1 MSFEKILIV
10 EDEPVVQNL
19 LTEIF
24 IRRKFAVVVADT
36 LAMAE
41 AHLMKES
48 FDLVMLDIRL
58 PDGDGQQF
66 LERLATLPE
75 RPLAVMITGYGSIE
89 SAVACMRAGAF
100 DYVLKPFSPS
110 QIDILIKKA
119 QSYRQLLSVNRL
131 LSDQAGEDEGSIVGR
146 SPVMLRLRQ
155 LIERVAPTDATV
167 LITGEN
173 GTGKE
178 MVARELYRRSP
189 RRQNPFIKVNCAAV
203 SENLIESEFFGHER
217 GAFTGATERREGR
230 FELANQGTLLL
241 DEVSE
246 IPLNLQAKLL
256 RVLQEREFERVGGNR
271 TIKVNV
277 RILATSNRDLLSY
290 VEKGAFR
297 QDLYYRLNVFPVH
310 VPALRER
317 PEDIQ
322 TLADHFLTR
331 CARKLGMKVAGF
343 SDSAIRAMFAYRWP
357 GNVRELQNVIERA
370 VILTE
375 PDRQISAAAL
385 GLPVA
390 SGMSSGDTLFANAGE
405 NYGAASELTPTDG
418 HSVAPIAAE
427 AAATYFSGPNGAVLT
442 IAELEKQAIKTTLV
456 QTAGNRTKTAE
467 LLGISIRTLRNKL
480 QEYRD
485 AGDPVE
491 VGAGVVD

>member
-10 EDEPVVQNL
+10 EDEPIVRNL
-19 LTEIF
+19 LNDIF
-24 IRRKFAVVVADT
+24 TRRKCAVVLAET
-36 LAMAE
+36 LAQAE
-41 AHLMKES
+41 AHLSRES

-66 LERLATLPE
+66 LERLSVLPD
-75 RPLAVMITGYGSIE
+75 RPLVVVVTGYGSIE

-100 DYVLKPFSPS
+100 DYVLKPFTPS
-110 QIDILIKKA
+110 QVDIILKKGQA
-119 QSYRQLLSVNRL
+119 YRQLLQVNRL
-131 LSDQAGEDEGSIVGR
+131 LSDQAMDNDGGLIGR

-178 MVARELYRRSP
+178 MVAHELYRRSP
-189 RRQNPFIKVNCAAV
+189 RRKNPFIKVNCAAV

-230 FELANQGTLLL
+230 FELANLGTLLL

-246 IPLNLQAKLL
+246 IPANLQAKLL

-277 RILATSNRDLLSY
+277 RIIATSNRDLLRH
-290 VEKGAFR
+290 VENGQFR

-317 PEDIQ
+317 IEDVPL
-322 TLADHFLTR
+322 LAERFLMR
-331 CARKLGMKVAGF
+331 ISRQLGIKVAGF
-343 SDSAIRAMFAYRWP
+343 ADSALAALQAYRWP
-357 GNVRELQNVIERA
+357 GNVRELQNTVERA
-370 VILTE
+370 IILTE
-375 PDRQISAAAL
+375 PGRLISAAAL
-385 GLPVA
+385 GLPGGNGAGSSGKSLISSKLPFDFETGAPVA
-390 SGMSSGDTLFANAGE
+390 SAPPEAGPALADGNA
-405 NYGAASELTPTDG
+405 P
-418 HSVAPIAAE
+418 
-427 AAATYFSGPNGAVLT
+427 VLT
-442 IAELEKQAIKTTLV
+442 IAELEKEAIRRTLDL
-456 QTAGNRTKTAE
+456 TGNNRTKTAE
-467 LLGISIRTLRNKL
+467 MLGISIRTLRNKL
-480 QEYRD
+480 QEYREM
-485 AGDPVE
+485 GE
-491 VGAGVVD
+491 VFAQSGEPAE